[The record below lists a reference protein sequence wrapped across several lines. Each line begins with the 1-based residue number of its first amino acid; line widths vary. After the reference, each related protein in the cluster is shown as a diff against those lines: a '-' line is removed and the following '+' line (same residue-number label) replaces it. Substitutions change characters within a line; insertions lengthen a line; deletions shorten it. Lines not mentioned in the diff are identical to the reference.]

1 MMGECSIGF
10 ESCSA
15 EAVVAK
21 EHVLIIDRNLSS
33 RAWLIDHIIGPA
45 DLTCAEA
52 GTLEEARARSALLDP
67 HVIFL
72 NLSGNLNQTLNF
84 IKAQPPSVAVVALTS
99 SQASDVTQ
107 AALQAGAVDVV
118 VKPASPDRIA
128 QALERALR
136 WVRLSAERD
145 QLRTQAD
152 RQRQEFNAIYTVGKQ
167 ITALLDLEQVLG
179 LVVTSA
185 VNLTGA
191 EEGALMLLDTDTGE
205 LYLRASR
212 NLRESAARK
221 TRFKVTDTLIGRVV
235 SSRRPINMTNDDLV
249 RVQTSYL
256 VKSIMCVPLLVGER
270 VIGVL
275 SVDNALRGAQFSEHD
290 LHLLSTLADYA
301 AIAIE
306 NAQLYEETRRRANEL
321 AALIEIDRHIS
332 STLDLTQVLER
343 IATHARDLLAAN
355 DSEVYLVD
363 ASGER
368 LRAIVALGA
377 YAAEIK
383 ASTLRLGEG
392 IVGSVAL
399 TGEAEMVNDAARDP
413 RSIQIP
419 GTPDESESILCA
431 PLRFKNRLQGVMAV
445 VRTAGQAGFRPADL
459 EFFKALAGQAAIAIE
474 NARLYAAEHDR
485 ASELARTLEQQREL
499 DRLKNEFIQNISH
512 ELRTPLAVVRGYAE
526 LLDSGELG
534 SLSAEQRD
542 GVRVMTQRTRWL
554 SKMLDDLLAILAAE
568 TRKMANDPID
578 LVALVDGLRG
588 DFQAMVGQA
597 GLTLAFD
604 VPPIKMPITG
614 DPVQLRRVFDNL
626 VSNAVK
632 FTPAG
637 GRIQVRLRA
646 EDGRAL
652 LEVTDT
658 GIGIPAGKIDR
669 IFDRFYQ
676 VDGSSTRR
684 YGGVGLGLALVK
696 EIIIAHG
703 GEVQVQSVV
712 GEGSTFRVVLPLA
725 DSAG

>member
-1 MMGECSIGF
+1 
-10 ESCSA
+10 
-15 EAVVAK
+15 VAK

-33 RAWLIDHIIGPA
+33 RAWLIDHIISPA

-72 NLSGNLNQTLNF
+72 NLSGNLNQTLDF

-191 EEGALMLLDTDTGE
+191 EEGALMLLDADTGE

-332 STLDLTQVLER
+332 STLDLT
-343 IATHARDLLAAN
+343 
-355 DSEVYLVD
+355 
-363 ASGER
+363 
-368 LRAIVALGA
+368 
-377 YAAEIK
+377 
-383 ASTLRLGEG
+383 
-392 IVGSVAL
+392 
-399 TGEAEMVNDAARDP
+399 
-413 RSIQIP
+413 
-419 GTPDESESILCA
+419 
-431 PLRFKNRLQGVMAV
+431 
-445 VRTAGQAGFRPADL
+445 
-459 EFFKALAGQAAIAIE
+459 
-474 NARLYAAEHDR
+474 
-485 ASELARTLEQQREL
+485 
-499 DRLKNEFIQNISH
+499 
-512 ELRTPLAVVRGYAE
+512 
-526 LLDSGELG
+526 
-534 SLSAEQRD
+534 
-542 GVRVMTQRTRWL
+542 
-554 SKMLDDLLAILAAE
+554 
-568 TRKMANDPID
+568 
-578 LVALVDGLRG
+578 
-588 DFQAMVGQA
+588 
-597 GLTLAFD
+597 
-604 VPPIKMPITG
+604 
-614 DPVQLRRVFDNL
+614 
-626 VSNAVK
+626 
-632 FTPAG
+632 
-637 GRIQVRLRA
+637 
-646 EDGRAL
+646 
-652 LEVTDT
+652 
-658 GIGIPAGKIDR
+658 
-669 IFDRFYQ
+669 
-676 VDGSSTRR
+676 
-684 YGGVGLGLALVK
+684 
-696 EIIIAHG
+696 
-703 GEVQVQSVV
+703 
-712 GEGSTFRVVLPLA
+712 
-725 DSAG
+725 